1 MIISKEKYWKEVRKE
16 EFKDNLF
23 RIYLDETRLQSNQ
36 GNDIMISERLADEI
50 VREWSVD
57 GKIDSIKNSFF
68 TKFCF
73 SATDCTEEERAAV
86 LDRLVEYGNC
96 DPICYI
102 ASEPAKLNLK
112 QEKLYNQMKQM
123 ALAVMN
129 DKMTTTATTMTQLMR
144 LQQITCGH
152 FKADDGSVQEIKNNR
167 IDELMD
173 VLNEIHGK
181 VVIWAHWR
189 NDIATIVKHVKK
201 TFGDKSYVTYYGD
214 TSTDDRQKAIKQIQD
229 PESEVRFIIGTPQ
242 TGGYGITLTEADTMV
257 YYSNGYDLEK
267 RT

>member
-23 RIYLDETRLQSNQ
+23 RIYLDETCLQSDQ

-73 SATDCTEEERAAV
+73 SATDCTEKERVAV

-102 ASEPAKLNLK
+102 ASEPTKLHLK
-112 QEKLYNQMKQM
+112 QKTLYRPLIEWAEKLLSIK
-123 ALAVMN
+123 L
-129 DKMTTTATTMTQLMR
+129 KT
-144 LQQITCGH
+144 
-152 FKADDGSVQEIKNNR
+152 GSSLLFIEQPLLNSSKIKNYLEDLDNFHLTALHELTKSLGSLFTSLALYRKFVSPERAWEVANAEDNFR
-167 IDELMD
+167 IEVWGEVEEETLIKNAN
-173 VLNEIHGK
+173 LEFFN
-181 VVIWAHWR
+181 
-189 NDIATIVKHVKK
+189 NLVKIL
-201 TFGDKSYVTYYGD
+201 SM
-214 TSTDDRQKAIKQIQD
+214 I
-229 PESEVRFIIGTPQ
+229 
-242 TGGYGITLTEADTMV
+242 
-257 YYSNGYDLEK
+257 
-267 RT
+267 